1 MTKRDRRTFNP
12 EFKLEWGQSILYEGH
27 IYKEICEAMGIGRT
41 VLVAYSITT
50 ILKQIFI
57 EWINMKKNTSVLL
70 IFSMGVGG
78 LSLAKGAPELEATH
92 ELSLSPH
99 FYVGG
104 RFGWGYFLDACE
116 SDANECNEDTFG
128 GGVYAGY
135 QFNDWLALEA
145 GVTDYGEIDATYN
158 GSRVSA
164 DAYGAELSA
173 KFSYHLSPDWTL
185 FSRLGASYQDIDK
198 TSDWGQQ
205 NSQDWNTLV
214 ALGIDYRFSQQ
225 WSLRGEYQFI
235 DGIGDSDVL
244 QSDLHFTSLGLTY
257 HFGQKTHKL
266 VPDSQL
272 NPVLPPETKT
282 VIKYISLDAYA
293 WFAFDSLIFQPNEGL
308 DSLVRALGQYAVGGI
323 SITGHTDSSGAEAYN
338 QALSEL
344 RAQAVADYLIEN
356 GVASERLTVIGMG
369 ESQPVAD
376 NHSKEGR
383 AKNRR
388 VEIDFNTKEERVV
401 EKTEALQQ

>member
-1 MTKRDRRTFNP
+1 MNK
-12 EFKLEWGQSILYEGH
+12 
-27 IYKEICEAMGIGRT
+27 
-41 VLVAYSITT
+41 T
-50 ILKQIFI
+50 ILA
-57 EWINMKKNTSVLL
+57 LL
-70 IFSMGVGG
+70 VSSIISGP
-78 LSLAKGAPELEATH
+78 LALAEETPNSKPETH
-92 ELSLSPH
+92 QELPLLQSPH

-104 RFGWGYFLDACE
+104 RLGWGHFQDACD
-116 SDANECNEDTFG
+116 SNADECNEDTFG

-145 GVTDYGEIDATYN
+145 GVTDYGKVDATYN

-173 KFSYHLSPDWTL
+173 KFSYHLSPEWAL

-198 TSDWGQQ
+198 TSDWEGQQ

-214 ALGIDYRFSQQ
+214 ALGIEYRLSQR

-257 HFGQKTHKL
+257 HFGQKTPQPAPEPQSK
-266 VPDSQL
+266 
-272 NPVLPPETKT
+272 PVLPPETKT
-282 VIKYISLDAYA
+282 VIKDIFLDADV
-293 WFAFDSLIFQPNEGL
+293 WFAFDSPILQTNEDL
-308 DSLVRALGQYAVGGI
+308 DTLVRALGQYDIGDI

-338 QALSEL
+338 QALSER

-356 GVASERLTVIGMG
+356 GVAPERLTVIGMG

-376 NHSKEGR
+376 NSSKEGR
-383 AKNRR
+383 AENRR
-388 VEIDFNTKEERVV
+388 VEIDFKTREERIV
-401 EKTEALQQ
+401 ENTEALEQ